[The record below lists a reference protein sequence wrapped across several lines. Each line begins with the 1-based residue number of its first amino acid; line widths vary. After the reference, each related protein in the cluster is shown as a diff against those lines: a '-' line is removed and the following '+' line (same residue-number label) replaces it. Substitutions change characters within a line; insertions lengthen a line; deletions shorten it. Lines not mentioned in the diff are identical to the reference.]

1 MATPNI
7 SKKYKKSRLGPDED
21 ALERNKALSRV
32 LKYNKTRKRLCVY
45 DRYEIFRPFFGKYKG
60 IEKSCLLQ
68 KDDKVIL
75 LMGEIHDTTDLA
87 EFLNL
92 SNFFDDLIHSLDE
105 EILEKTNSTLDF
117 FLEVT
122 QDEACFYRSR
132 DDKKYTDELSAL
144 RDCVTPYIP
153 YSNKNPK
160 RKKNVRFHFS
170 DYEHKGGILEDLFNI
185 FDENSVFLSINIS
198 VKKYEDVWVYLEQ
211 RVF

>member
-1 MATPNI
+1 MATPNK

-32 LKYNKTRKRLCVY
+32 LKYNKTHKRLCVY

-60 IEKSCLLQ
+60 IEKSFLLQ

-105 EILEKTNSTLDF
+105 EILEKTN
-117 FLEVT
+117 
-122 QDEACFYRSR
+122 
-132 DDKKYTDELSAL
+132 
-144 RDCVTPYIP
+144 
-153 YSNKNPK
+153 
-160 RKKNVRFHFS
+160 
-170 DYEHKGGILEDLFNI
+170 
-185 FDENSVFLSINIS
+185 
-198 VKKYEDVWVYLEQ
+198 
-211 RVF
+211 